1 MEQERRKFMRNL
13 ILISVLVAA
22 IMVAILYVNIVNDLN
37 LIIDDMFNN
46 GQ

>member
-1 MEQERRKFMRNL
+1 MRNL

>member
-1 MEQERRKFMRNL
+1 MEQERREVMRN
-13 ILISVLVAA
+13 IICISLLVTA

>member
-1 MEQERRKFMRNL
+1 MEQERRKFMRN
-13 ILISVLVAA
+13 IIFISLLVTA

>member
-1 MEQERRKFMRNL
+1 MEQERREVMRNI

>member
-1 MEQERRKFMRNL
+1 MEQERREVMRNL